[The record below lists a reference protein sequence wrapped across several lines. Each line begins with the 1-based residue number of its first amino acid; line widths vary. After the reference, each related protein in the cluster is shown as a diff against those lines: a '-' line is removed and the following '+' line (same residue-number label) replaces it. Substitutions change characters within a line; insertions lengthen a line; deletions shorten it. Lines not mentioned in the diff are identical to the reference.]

1 MKPNI
6 FCKLPSFASSSFY
19 GLDELHLFGQGIA
32 KFIRLLIVKVN
43 QAPSENTTVFGK
55 SSDGSF
61 NMSNYTF
68 KLSKK
73 QLEDVGN
80 CIEASRGKI
89 PVSFQGSW
97 DNLVKKIDG
106 ARAVDFLD
114 FLLYVVPTLIVP
126 LFTKLDVRRAL
137 LFLVRGCAIGLQWET
152 NESLIQEMEK

>member
-73 QLEDVGN
+73 QLEDIGN

-106 ARAVDFLD
+106 DWAVDFLD

-126 LFTKLDVRRAL
+126 
-137 LFLVRGCAIGLQWET
+137 
-152 NESLIQEMEK
+152 